1 MMVTLDV
8 YKMKLMTIMC
18 VVKIN
23 TFLTE
28 FVQIVVLLLKI
39 AKNVTIRHA
48 LNASQNISDRLME
61 QLAHYV
67 EVLWLDAKS
76 VTTQFS
82 VHDVLMDTLWNRI
95 EMDRLFCLME
105 TVSSVMRIVSLAIR
119 RESIVRV
126 AILGIL

>member
-23 TFLTE
+23 TSLTE
-28 FVQIVVLLLKI
+28 FAQIVVLLLKI
-39 AKNVTIRHA
+39 AKNVTIKHA
-48 LNASQNISDRLME
+48 LNVSQNISDRLME

-67 EVLWLDAKS
+67 EVQWLDAKNA
-76 VTTQFS
+76 TTQFS

-105 TVSSVMRIVSLAIR
+105 IVSSVMKIVSLAIR

>member
-119 RESIVRV
+119 RESIV
-126 AILGIL
+126 

>member
-1 MMVTLDV
+1 MVTLDV

-67 EVLWLDAKS
+67 EVQWLDAKS
-76 VTTQFS
+76 VTT
-82 VHDVLMDTLWNRI
+82 
-95 EMDRLFCLME
+95 
-105 TVSSVMRIVSLAIR
+105 
-119 RESIVRV
+119 
-126 AILGIL
+126 

>member
-1 MMVTLDV
+1 M
-8 YKMKLMTIMC
+8 
-18 VVKIN
+18 
-23 TFLTE
+23 
-28 FVQIVVLLLKI
+28 VLLLKI

-82 VHDVLMDTLWNRI
+82 VHDVLMDILWNRI

-119 RESIVRV
+119 RESIVQAV
-126 AILGIL
+126 ILGIL

>member
-1 MMVTLDV
+1 MVTLDV

-23 TFLTE
+23 TSLTE
-28 FVQIVVLLLKI
+28 FVPIVVLLLKI
-39 AKNVTIRHA
+39 VKNVTIKHA
-48 LNASQNISDRLME
+48 LSASQNISDRLME

-105 TVSSVMRIVSLAIR
+105 TVSNAMRIVLLAMR
-119 RESIVRV
+119 RESIVQA
-126 AILGIL
+126 AILVTH